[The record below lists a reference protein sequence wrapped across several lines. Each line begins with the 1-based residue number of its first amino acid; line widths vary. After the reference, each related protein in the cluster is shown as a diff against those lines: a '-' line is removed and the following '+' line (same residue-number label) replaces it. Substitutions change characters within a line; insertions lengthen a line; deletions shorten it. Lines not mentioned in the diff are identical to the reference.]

1 MKDNNL
7 TIKQLQIIFIFIF
20 GIILYANTWQF
31 GFASDDTMMITKNN
45 FTKGGIDGLKKIF
58 TTDAFA
64 GFLGEGKDLLSG
76 GRYRPL
82 SQVIFNIEYSLFG
95 LSPTLWHIQ
104 NTLFFAFAMVLV
116 YLTLL
121 KLFRT
126 NPIKWYS
133 IAFITTLFATAHP
146 LNTEVVANIKS
157 FDLILSLIFSFTA
170 LYYSLKYY
178 DSPKTK
184 FLIIIFISLFLG
196 TLSKETSL
204 TFLGVIPLAILFFR
218 KFEKKEFVIVFG
230 TLLLSIIAYFALR
243 ISLLGMM
250 KSVEVNELLN
260 NPFLEATIGQK
271 YATIIYTWWHY
282 ISLYLFPNNLTHDYY
297 PYTIGLYDWSSP
309 VVILTTILFI
319 SMTLWSLWKLFLVI
333 FKKHDRNPVAFGWL
347 FFIMV
352 FSISSNL
359 FVSIGAFMNER
370 FIFIADIGWAIIL
383 AYFILY
389 MAKKSEQTMFITL
402 LISIPILGLFSLVT
416 VTRNYAWEND
426 YTLFTTDVIVS
437 KGSAKCNVSAGGK
450 SYEKALETKSEI
462 EKNNLLNDAERFLKA
477 GIRIH
482 KTYTQAYV
490 LLGNVYFEKAN
501 YPMAFEYY
509 KLGVLLGDNKDVKVN
524 ILALGTKT
532 HQTKQYDISNK
543 ALDYYT
549 SKFGFNSQAYYFK
562 ADNLLLNNNIDS
574 AIIVLNQL
582 MKQDS
587 TYAEAYNKMGEIY
600 GRYKNNL
607 QASEYYLI
615 KAYELDPSN
624 PSICENLGVM
634 NGINGN
640 VDQAIFFFEKAIA
653 NSENPTNQL
662 YQNLSGSYK
671 AAGRLAESEAA
682 LKKIR

>member
-1 MKDNNL
+1 MGNNKL
-7 TIKQLQIIFIFIF
+7 TIKQLQVIFIFIF

-31 GFASDDTMMITKNN
+31 GFASDDTMMITDNN
-45 FTKGGIDGLKKIF
+45 FTKGGFEGIKKIF

-64 GFLGEGKDLLSG
+64 GFLGEGKNLLSG

-82 SQVIFNIEYSLFG
+82 SQLIFNIEYSIFG

-116 YLTLL
+116 YLTLI

-133 IAFITTLFATAHP
+133 IAFITTLLATAHP

-178 DSPKTK
+178 DSHKPKY
-184 FLIIIFISLFLG
+184 LIIVFIALFLG

-218 KFEKKEFVIVFG
+218 RFEMKEFSVLFG
-230 TLLLSIIAYFALR
+230 TILLSIIAYFALR
-243 ISLLGMM
+243 ISLLGMP
-250 KSVEVNELLN
+250 KSVEVSELLN
-260 NPFLEATIGQK
+260 NPFLEASFSQK

-297 PYTIGLYDWSSP
+297 PYTLGLYDWSSP

-319 SMTLWSLWKLFLVI
+319 SMTLWSLWKLYLVV
-333 FKKHDRNPVAFGWL
+333 FKNHFSNFVAFGWL
-347 FFIMV
+347 FFILV

-359 FVSIGAFMNER
+359 LVSIGAFMNER
-370 FIFIADIGWAIIL
+370 FIFIANIGWAIIL

-389 MAKKSEQTMFITL
+389 AAKKGKQTMFISL
-402 LISIPILGLFSLVT
+402 AISIPLLSLFSLVT
-416 VTRNYAWEND
+416 VTRNYAWQDD
-426 YTLFTTDVIVS
+426 YTLFTTDVVVS

-450 SYEKALETKSEI
+450 SYEKAQVTKNEI
-462 EKNNLLNDAERFLKA
+462 EKQKLLDDAERYLKA
-477 GIRIH
+477 GINIH
-482 KTYTQAYV
+482 KTYNQAYI

-501 YPMAFEYY
+501 FPMAFEYY
-509 KLGVLLGDNKDVKVN
+509 KQSILLGDNKDAKVN
-524 ILALGTKT
+524 ILALGNKT
-532 HQTKQYDISNK
+532 HQIKQYELSNTV
-543 ALDYYT
+543 LDYYT
-549 SKFGFNSQAYYFK
+549 STFGYNSQAYYFK

-582 MKQDS
+582 LKKDS

-600 GRYKNNL
+600 GRFKNNF

-615 KAYELDPSN
+615 KAYEIAPSN
-624 PSICENLGVM
+624 PSICENLGVL

-640 VDQAIFFFEKAIA
+640 IDQSIFFFEKAIA
-653 NSENPTNQL
+653 NSKSPKNQL
-662 YQNLSGSYK
+662 YQNLAASYK
-671 AAGRLAESEAA
+671 NAGREAEAEAI
-682 LKKIR
+682 LKKIK

>member
-1 MKDNNL
+1 MSDNKL
-7 TIKQLQIIFIFIF
+7 TIKQLQVIIIFIF
-20 GIILYANTWQF
+20 GIILYANTWNF
-31 GFASDDTMMITKNN
+31 GFASDDTMMITSNS
-45 FTKGGIDGLKKIF
+45 FTKGGIDGIKKIF

-116 YLTLL
+116 YLTLI

-126 NPIKWYS
+126 KPIEWYS
-133 IAFITTLFATAHP
+133 LAFLATLIATAHP

-178 DSPKTK
+178 DSPKLK
-184 FLIIIFISLFLG
+184 YLIIIFINLFLG

-204 TFLGVIPLAILFFR
+204 TFLGVIPLSILFFR
-218 KFEKKEFVIVFG
+218 QFDKKAFLMVFG
-230 TLLLSIIAYFALR
+230 TLLLSIIAYFTLR
-243 ISLLGMM
+243 FSLLGMM

-319 SMTLWSLWKLFLVI
+319 SMTLWSLWKLYLVV
-333 FKKHDRNPVAFGWL
+333 FKDHSRNFIAYAWL
-347 FFIMV
+347 FFIMI

-370 FIFIADIGWAIIL
+370 FIFIADIGLAIIL

-389 MAKKSEQTMFITL
+389 MARKSQQTLFIYS
-402 LISIPILGLFSLVT
+402 LISLPIIGLFSLVT

-450 SYEKALETKSEI
+450 SYEKAQKTKNEI
-462 EKNNLLNDAERFLKA
+462 EKKKLLNDAEKFLKT
-477 GIRIH
+477 GINIH
-482 KTYTQAYV
+482 RTYTQAYV
-490 LLGNVYFEKAN
+490 LLGNVYFEKAD
-501 YPMAFEYY
+501 YPMALEYY
-509 KLGVLLGDNKDVKVN
+509 KQAVLLSDLNDAKVN
-524 ILALGTKT
+524 ILALGIKT
-532 HQTKQYDISNK
+532 HQIKQYALSNK

-549 SKFGFNSQAYYFK
+549 TTFGFNSKAYYFK
-562 ADNLLLNNNIDS
+562 ADNLLLNNNVDS
-574 AIIVLNQL
+574 AIIILNQL
-582 MKQDS
+582 IKQDS
-587 TYAEAYNKMGEIY
+587 SYAEAYNKMGEIY

-607 QASEYYLI
+607 QASEFYLI
-615 KAYELDPSN
+615 KGYEIAPKN
-624 PSICENLGVM
+624 PSICENLGVL

-640 VDQAIFFFEKAIA
+640 TDQAIFFFEKAIT
-653 NSENPTNQL
+653 NSKNPSNQI
-662 YQNLSGSYK
+662 YQNLAGAYK
-671 AAGRLAESEAA
+671 AAGRTAEAEAV
-682 LKKIR
+682 LMKIK